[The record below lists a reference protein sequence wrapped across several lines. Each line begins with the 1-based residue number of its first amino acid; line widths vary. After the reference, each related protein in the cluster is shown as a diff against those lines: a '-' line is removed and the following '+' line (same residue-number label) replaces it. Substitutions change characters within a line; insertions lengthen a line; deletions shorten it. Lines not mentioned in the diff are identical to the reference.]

1 MHQRT
6 VIITGANSG
15 IGKAAALKFA
25 EEGHTVIMACRNIQ
39 RSQPVKDEIIKR
51 SGNKNVYLE
60 ELDMSSFDS
69 IREFYSTYKNKYE
82 DPDILINNAAY
93 FSHGAD
99 FQLSADG
106 IELTFATNV
115 FGPYLMTLLLKD
127 LLAQSDDP
135 RILNAGSNIIKHF
148 FNPEMEVPFDNLRGE
163 FKDNR
168 PHSVYESYRNSKM
181 AFLMLT
187 FKMAE
192 MLKEDGIK
200 VNSLQINGAIMSKET
215 IRKMTLKWRIIAR
228 IQNLF
233 LRPPEFMANHYYDL
247 CTSGKYRHI
256 TGKQFN
262 HRQEIMKPAKVNE
275 GIITDI
281 KQALGASVYPVY
293 ALREDVTEKLWNL
306 CEECTGAGIDS
317 KKIN

>member
-1 MHQRT
+1 MQKQT

-25 EEGHTVIMACRNIQ
+25 EKGHTVIMACRSLE
-39 RSQPVKDEIIKR
+39 RSQPVKNEIIER
-51 SGNKNVYLE
+51 SGNNNVFLE

-69 IREFYSTYKNKYE
+69 IRNFCSSYKNKYKN
-82 DPDILINNAAY
+82 PDILINNAAY

-99 FQLSADG
+99 YQLSADG

-115 FGPYLMTLLLKD
+115 FGPYLLTLLLKD
-127 LLAQSDDP
+127 LLAQSEGP

-148 FNPEMEVPFDNLRGE
+148 FNPEMEIPFDNLRGE
-163 FKDNR
+163 FKDTR
-168 PHSVYESYRNSKM
+168 PHRVYESYRNSKM
-181 AFLMLT
+181 ALLMLT

-192 MLKEDGIK
+192 ELKEYGLE
-200 VNSLQINGAIMSKET
+200 VNSLQINGATMSKET

-233 LRPPEFMANHYYDL
+233 LRSPEFMANHYYDL
-247 CTSGKYRHI
+247 CTSEKYKNV

-262 HRQEIMKPAKVNE
+262 HKQEIMQPAKVNE

-306 CEECTGAGIDS
+306 CVEWTGKSIESRAV
-317 KKIN
+317 N